1 MGKEAFLHKKL
12 GGALAA
18 SIGVREAGHLELVDR
33 SPEVKEDRQAGRSR
47 MREAGYMLLENI
59 VPDPTQV
66 RTEFN
71 QTAIENLSK
80 SLKRFGMLQPIEVR
94 WDEASGKHIVMHG
107 ERRYRAAKLA
117 GLESIPCIFREGELT
132 ESEIKQRQ
140 LTENCL
146 REDLTPMEQARAFK
160 ELMSLNSW
168 TTYELAEALCLSQ
181 PLVSQRM
188 SLFSL
193 DEAVQQQIASGDIS
207 GAAGYHLAQL
217 ADPREQVEVA
227 SEVVAGKLNRDEV
240 ISLVKERK
248 SRGAAAGRNSGKTK
262 DAKQLLKEKSFKT
275 SKATIVVKLK
285 GRGGSEAEML
295 AAVEELASRLREE
308 LQKVA

>member
-1 MGKEAFLHKKL
+1 MNKEAFLHKKL

-18 SIGVREAGHLELVDR
+18 SIGVRDSSHLGLVDN
-33 SPEVKEDRQAGRSR
+33 PIQTKEDRQAGRSR

-59 VPDPTQV
+59 VPDPEQV

-94 WDEASGKHIVMHG
+94 WDEQLGKHVIMHG
-107 ERRYRAAKLA
+107 ERRYRAAKL
-117 GLESIPCIFREGELT
+117 GGIESIPCIFREGELT
-132 ESEIKQRQ
+132 ESEKKQRQ

-160 ELMSLNSW
+160 ELMALNTW
-168 TTYELAEALCLSQ
+168 TTYELSEALCLSQ

-193 DEAVQQQIASGDIS
+193 DESIQEQVASGEIS
-207 GAAGYHLAQL
+207 GASGYHLAQIKNHEEQIEL
-217 ADPREQVEVA
+217 AGEIVA
-227 SEVVAGKLNRDEV
+227 SKLNRDEV
-240 ISLVKERK
+240 ISLVSERK
-248 SRGAAAGRNSGKTK
+248 TRASLGKKKRTTK
-262 DAKQLLKEKSFKT
+262 DTKSLVKEKTFKT
-275 SKATIVVKLK
+275 TKATIVVTLK
-285 GRGGSEAEML
+285 GRGGSQEEILGAI
-295 AAVEELASRLREE
+295 EELVVRLRNEM
-308 LQKVA
+308 QKAA

>member
-18 SIGVREAGHLELVDR
+18 SIGVREASHLELVNS

-59 VPDPTQV
+59 AADPTQV

-71 QTAIENLSK
+71 QAAIENLSK

-94 WDEASGKHIVMHG
+94 WDEESGRHVIMHG

-117 GLESIPCIFREGELT
+117 GMESIPCIFREGELT

-160 ELMSLNSW
+160 ELMSLNTW

-193 DEAVQQQIASGDIS
+193 DVSVQEQVAAGEIS
-207 GAAGYHLAQL
+207 GASGYHLAQL
-217 ADPREQVEVA
+217 KDRDEQIQAA
-227 SEVVAGKLNRDEV
+227 SEIVAGNLNRDEV
-240 ISLVKERK
+240 ISLVKDRK
-248 SRGAAAGRNSGKTK
+248 SRATGAGKK
-262 DAKQLLKEKSFKT
+262 KKQTGEGKNVVKEKTFKT

-285 GRGGSEAEML
+285 GRGGSEAEIL
-295 AAVEELASRLREE
+295 GAIEELASRLRDE
-308 LQKVA
+308 LQKAA

>member
-1 MGKEAFLHKKL
+1 MSKEAFLHKKL

-18 SIGVREAGHLELVDR
+18 SIGVRDSGHLGLVDN
-33 SPEVKEDRQAGRSR
+33 PIDTKEDRQAGRSR

-59 VPDPTQV
+59 VPDPEQV

-94 WDEASGKHIVMHG
+94 WDEGVGKHVIMHG

-117 GLESIPCIFREGELT
+117 GIESIPCIFREGELT
-132 ESEIKQRQ
+132 ESEKKQRQ

-160 ELMSLNSW
+160 ELMSLNTW
-168 TTYELAEALCLSQ
+168 TTYELSEALCLSQ

-193 DEAVQQQIASGDIS
+193 EESIQEQVASGEIS
-207 GAAGYHLAQL
+207 GASGYHLAQIK
-217 ADPREQVEVA
+217 DHDEQIEVA
-227 SEVVAGKLNRDEV
+227 SEIVAGKLNRDEV
-240 ISLVKERK
+240 ISLVKTRK
-248 SRGAAAGRNSGKTK
+248 SKGAKSGKSKAIGK
-262 DAKQLLKEKSFKT
+262 DAKAIVKEKTFKT

-285 GRGGSEAEML
+285 GRGGSEAEIL
-295 AAVEELASRLREE
+295 GAVEELVSRLREE
-308 LQKVA
+308 LKRAA